1 MKFIHY
7 LESITHVGIYPL
19 TSLAIFGIFFLAMAT
34 WVIRAD
40 KGYIGKMKSMPFPEN
55 ENEINY

>member
-19 TSLAIFGIFFLAMAT
+19 TSLVIFMVFFAAVAT
-34 WVIRAD
+34 WVLKAD

-55 ENEINY
+55 ETE